1 MIMAIDQQ
9 AMDEHVRAT
18 DDLDNVDDFMGRLF
32 RGGSQGREPLIHSN
46 TSKRCDISMTR
57 PTTIPGVSYI
67 VSVHACDTVVEYYFP
82 IIRTTQK
89 SCSEQE
95 T

>member
-32 RGGSQGREPLIHSN
+32 RNGSQGRDPLIHN
-46 TSKRCDISMTR
+46 NATRRCEISMTR
-57 PTTIPGVSYI
+57 PTTIPGVSF
-67 VSVHACDTVVEYYFP
+67 FP
-82 IIRTTQK
+82 SPPLVADRSILLLIRTTQK
-89 SCSEQE
+89 SYSEPG